1 MIAIAIDGPAGAGK
15 STIAKKI
22 SAELG
27 YIYVDTG
34 ALYRAIGL
42 YAIRSG
48 VPQQTEQYVVP
59 LLPQIKVEL
68 KFIDHAQRVFLNDE
82 DVSEAIRKNEVSMA
96 ASNVSAIPAVREF
109 LFALQQKIARENN
122 VIMDGRDIGT
132 VVLPHAD
139 VKIFLTASPEDRAK
153 RRYLELTQKGQQ
165 IDFDTLLQEIIDRD
179 HNDSTRA
186 IAPLKQ
192 AEDAIAVDTSGNS
205 LEESIALLTD
215 LIESQLHKKQLLS
228 DNNNRKS

>member
-27 YIYVDTG
+27 YVYVDTG

-48 VPQQTEQYVVP
+48 VPEQTEQYVVP
-59 LLPQIKVEL
+59 LLPEIRVEL
-68 KFIDHAQRVFLNDE
+68 KFIDHMQRVFLNAE
-82 DVSEAIRKNEVSMA
+82 DVSEAIRQNEVSMA

-109 LFALQQKIARENN
+109 LFALQQQIARENN

-139 VKIFLTASPEDRAK
+139 IKIFLTASPEDRAK
-153 RRYLELTQKGQQ
+153 RRHLELLQKGQEV
-165 IDFDTLLQEIIDRD
+165 DFDTLLQEIIERD

-186 IAPLKQ
+186 IAPLKK
-192 AEDAIAVDTSGNS
+192 ADDAITVDTSGNS

-215 LIESQLHKKQLLS
+215 LIKSQLQKKQ
-228 DNNNRKS
+228 K

>member
-27 YIYVDTG
+27 YVYVDTG

-48 VPQQTEQYVVP
+48 VPEQTEQYVVP
-59 LLPQIKVEL
+59 LLPEIRVEL
-68 KFIDHAQRVFLNDE
+68 KFIDHMQRVFLNAE
-82 DVSEAIRKNEVSMA
+82 DVSEAIRQNEVYMA

-109 LFALQQKIARENN
+109 LFALQQQIARENN

-139 VKIFLTASPEDRAK
+139 IKIFLTASPEDRAK
-153 RRYLELTQKGQQ
+153 RRHLELLQKGQEV
-165 IDFDTLLQEIIDRD
+165 DFDTLLQEIIERD

-186 IAPLKQ
+186 IAPLKK

-215 LIESQLHKKQLLS
+215 LIKSQLQKKQ
-228 DNNNRKS
+228 K

>member
-27 YIYVDTG
+27 YVYVDTG

-48 VPQQTEQYVVP
+48 VPEQTEQYVVP
-59 LLPQIKVEL
+59 LLPEIRVEL
-68 KFIDHAQRVFLNDE
+68 KFIDHIQRVFLNAE
-82 DVSEAIRKNEVSMA
+82 DVSEAIRQNEVSMA

-109 LFALQQKIARENN
+109 LFALQQQIARENN

-139 VKIFLTASPEDRAK
+139 IKIFLTASPEDRAK
-153 RRYLELTQKGQQ
+153 RRHLELLQKGQEV
-165 IDFDTLLQEIIDRD
+165 DFDTLLQEIIERD

-186 IAPLKQ
+186 IAPLKK
-192 AEDAIAVDTSGNS
+192 ADDAIAVDTSGNS

-215 LIESQLHKKQLLS
+215 LIKSQLQKKQ
-228 DNNNRKS
+228 K

>member
-27 YIYVDTG
+27 YVYVDTG

-48 VPQQTEQYVVP
+48 VPEQTEQYVVP
-59 LLPQIKVEL
+59 LLPEIRVEL
-68 KFIDHAQRVFLNDE
+68 KFIEHMQRLFLNAE
-82 DVSEAIRKNEVSMA
+82 DVSEAIRQNEVSMA

-109 LFALQQKIARENN
+109 LFALQQQIARENN

-139 VKIFLTASPEDRAK
+139 IKIFLTASPEDRAK
-153 RRYLELTQKGQQ
+153 RRHLELLQKGQEV
-165 IDFDTLLQEIIDRD
+165 DFDTLLQEIIERD

-186 IAPLKQ
+186 IAPLKK

-205 LEESIALLTD
+205 LEDSIALLTD
-215 LIESQLHKKQLLS
+215 LIKSQLQKKQ
-228 DNNNRKS
+228 K

>member
-27 YIYVDTG
+27 YVYVDTG

-48 VPQQTEQYVVP
+48 VPEQTEQYVVP
-59 LLPQIKVEL
+59 LLPEIRVEL
-68 KFIDHAQRVFLNDE
+68 KFIDHMQRVFLNAE
-82 DVSEAIRKNEVSMA
+82 DVSEVSMA

-109 LFALQQKIARENN
+109 LFALQQQIARENN

-139 VKIFLTASPEDRAK
+139 IKIFLTASPEDRAK
-153 RRYLELTQKGQQ
+153 RRHLELLQKGQEV
-165 IDFDTLLQEIIDRD
+165 DFDTLLQEIIERD

-186 IAPLKQ
+186 IAPLKK
-192 AEDAIAVDTSGNS
+192 ADDAIAVDTSGNS

-215 LIESQLHKKQLLS
+215 LIKSQLQKKQ
-228 DNNNRKS
+228 K

>member
-22 SAELG
+22 SAVLG
-27 YIYVDTG
+27 YVYVDTG

-48 VPQQTEQYVVP
+48 VPEQTEQYVVP
-59 LLPQIKVEL
+59 LLPEIRVEL
-68 KFIDHAQRVFLNDE
+68 KFIDHTQRVFLNAE
-82 DVSEAIRKNEVSMA
+82 DVSEAIRQNEVSMA

-109 LFALQQKIARENN
+109 LFSLQQKIARENN

-139 VKIFLTASPEDRAK
+139 IKIFLTASPEDRAK
-153 RRYLELTQKGQQ
+153 RRHLELLQKGQEV
-165 IDFDTLLQEIIDRD
+165 DFDTLLQEIIERD

-186 IAPLKQ
+186 IAPLKK

-215 LIESQLHKKQLLS
+215 LIKSQLQKKQ
-228 DNNNRKS
+228 K

>member
-15 STIAKKI
+15 STVAKKI

-27 YIYVDTG
+27 YVYVDTG

-48 VPQQTEQYVVP
+48 VPEQTEQYVVP
-59 LLPQIKVEL
+59 LLPEIRVEL
-68 KFIDHAQRVFLNDE
+68 KFIDHMQRVFLNAE
-82 DVSEAIRKNEVSMA
+82 DVSEAIRQNEVSMA

-109 LFALQQKIARENN
+109 LFALQQQIARENN

-139 VKIFLTASPEDRAK
+139 IKIFLTASPEDRAK
-153 RRYLELTQKGQQ
+153 RRHLELLQKGQEV
-165 IDFDTLLQEIIDRD
+165 DFDTLLQEIIERD

-186 IAPLKQ
+186 IAPLKK
-192 AEDAIAVDTSGNS
+192 ADDAIAVDTSGNS

-215 LIESQLHKKQLLS
+215 LIKSQLQKKQ
-228 DNNNRKS
+228 K

>member
-27 YIYVDTG
+27 YVCVDTG

-48 VPQQTEQYVVP
+48 VPEQTEQYVVP
-59 LLPQIKVEL
+59 LLPEIRVEL
-68 KFIDHAQRVFLNDE
+68 KFIDHMQRVFLNAE
-82 DVSEAIRKNEVSMA
+82 DVSEAIRQNEVSMA

-109 LFALQQKIARENN
+109 LFALQQQIARENN

-139 VKIFLTASPEDRAK
+139 IKIFLTASPEDRAK
-153 RRYLELTQKGQQ
+153 RRHLELLQKGQEV
-165 IDFDTLLQEIIDRD
+165 DFDTLLQEIIERD

-186 IAPLKQ
+186 IAPLKK

-205 LEESIALLTD
+205 LEDSIALLTD
-215 LIESQLHKKQLLS
+215 LIKSQLQKKQ
-228 DNNNRKS
+228 K

>member
-27 YIYVDTG
+27 YVYVDTG

-48 VPQQTEQYVVP
+48 VPEQTEQYVVP
-59 LLPQIKVEL
+59 LLPEIRVEL
-68 KFIDHAQRVFLNDE
+68 KFIDHIQRVFLNAE
-82 DVSEAIRKNEVSMA
+82 DVSEAIRQNEVSMA

-109 LFALQQKIARENN
+109 LFALQQQIARENN

-139 VKIFLTASPEDRAK
+139 IKIFLTASPEDRAK
-153 RRYLELTQKGQQ
+153 RRHLELLQKGQEV
-165 IDFDTLLQEIIDRD
+165 DFDTLLQEIIERD

-186 IAPLKQ
+186 IAPLKK

-215 LIESQLHKKQLLS
+215 LIKSQLQKKQ
-228 DNNNRKS
+228 K

>member
-27 YIYVDTG
+27 YVYVDTG

-48 VPQQTEQYVVP
+48 VPAQTEQYVVP
-59 LLPQIKVEL
+59 LLPEIRVEL
-68 KFIDHAQRVFLNDE
+68 KFIDHMQRVFLNAE
-82 DVSEAIRKNEVSMA
+82 DVSEAIRQNEVSMA

-109 LFALQQKIARENN
+109 LFALQQQIARENN

-139 VKIFLTASPEDRAK
+139 IKIFLTASPEDRAK
-153 RRYLELTQKGQQ
+153 RRHLELLQKGQEV
-165 IDFDTLLQEIIDRD
+165 DFDTLLQEIIERD

-186 IAPLKQ
+186 IAPLKK

-205 LEESIALLTD
+205 LEDSIALLTD
-215 LIESQLHKKQLLS
+215 LIKSQLQKKQ
-228 DNNNRKS
+228 K